1 MASGFCELGGMGL
14 TLLPLDQPHMLPSSA
29 AALRSEMPMNIKF
42 SGGGAGYA
50 KPYPPALASNLARIN
65 EIFEKTRERF
75 GASGP
80 FLFGCFCAAD
90 AMFAPVC
97 MRLRSYVVEVGGE
110 RRNERRRVHMTP
122 CLPARSFP
130 QLPSAVAREYV
141 ATVLADAAVG
151 EWVAA
156 ARREQADGARA
167 IAHYDAMALAK
178 GALEG

>member
-1 MASGFCELGGMGL
+1 MTGPDVVAPHV
-14 TLLPLDQPHMLPSSA
+14 TLRVPSSA

-50 KPYPPALASNLARIN
+50 KPYPPALASNLARVN

-80 FLFGCFCAAD
+80 FLFGSFCAAD

-110 RRNERRRVHMTP
+110 RHQEMRRLPTTLR
-122 CLPARSFP
+122 LPARSLSTAPFGRGP
-130 QLPSAVAREYV
+130 RVCRNHPRRCSRRR
-141 ATVLADAAVG
+141 VG
-151 EWVAA
+151 CSS
-156 ARREQADGARA
+156 
-167 IAHYDAMALAK
+167 
-178 GALEG
+178 